1 LNRFRL
7 SLAAAITAAI
17 TMAPW
22 ASAQTPVNISVV
34 SGNGQLIC
42 QQCTSGG
49 FGVQSFDRMFVKVTD
64 ANGVAVANAPV
75 NWTVLF
81 GPCGGNLGNGA
92 QTDQTFTDSTGV
104 ASESYFIFGQLTGTA
119 GTPFTQSSITAS
131 LANNNLVTFYETL
144 AYANST
150 VNGNSPQLVQVQ
162 LENPNS
168 GCATCI
174 FPGDP
179 SPVTGPAGS
188 VSATQFKVL
197 VFAPNTSV
205 PVVPNVSF
213 RLIPNQTSPTISCA
227 TGAGADPGSV
237 LTDSTGQAVCTAVL
251 GSTTGF
257 GTFYALTGGVA
268 SIGYNQGNPPQGYS
282 QSGNFNLNVTPGVPG
297 AISIVSGNNSSAAP
311 GQQVP
316 ASLIAAVTDAAGN
329 PLSGQQ
335 VAWTVSPSTS
345 ATLFATTTNSDANG
359 RVQTN
364 VTLTNSASGQILV
377 KVALASNPN
386 ISATFTVATNV
397 LLTGVQAVSGNN
409 QTALV
414 NATFATPLVVQVN
427 ASNGPASGATV
438 NFAISGPASLSASS
452 AITNSAGQASV
463 QVIAGSTTG
472 AVTVTASAGTY
483 TATFTLTVIPS
494 GPMLTTNSFYNGA
507 DFQSGAISPCGIA
520 TIVAP
525 GIAAAIQGIV
535 AYDGVG
541 ALPYTL
547 GGVQV
552 TFGGAQAPIYNV
564 ANTNGQQQVTVQVPC
579 SVTPGSVTVVVNVG
593 GGSGSVAIPV
603 RPASPGLF
611 LTEFNNTTQIP
622 VLVRSDGS
630 FVSPTNPAHKG
641 ETLIAYVTG
650 MGMTA
655 PAIATNSLPVPGS
668 SPAIQ
673 GTIIVGMNGGGV
685 PLIASS
691 LSPDLV
697 GVETVSFMVPATTQ
711 SGNSTFSVGIVPAG
725 SSTPYYSNAG
735 FFPVQ

>member
-1 LNRFRL
+1 MNRIQYLFVAAA
-7 SLAAAITAAI
+7 LAAAAI
-17 TMAPW
+17 APV
-22 ASAQTPVNISVV
+22 SAQTPVNISVV

-42 QQCTSGG
+42 QLCTLGG
-49 FGVQSFDRMFVKVTD
+49 FGIQNFDGMYVKVTD
-64 ANGVAVANAPV
+64 ANGAPVANAPV
-75 NWTVLF
+75 NWAVVT
-81 GPCGGNLGNGA
+81 GQGNLGNLS
-92 QTDQTFTDSTGV
+92 QTDTTYSNSSGIAVENYLVFSQ
-104 ASESYFIFGQLTGTA
+104 ITGTP
-119 GTPFTQSSITAS
+119 GNPFTQSSITATI
-131 LANNNLVTFYETL
+131 ANSNMVTFYETL

-150 VNGNSPQLVQVQ
+150 SNGNSPQLVQVQ
-162 LENPNS
+162 LETPNT
-168 GCATCI
+168 GCSTCI
-174 FPGDP
+174 SPGD
-179 SPVTGPAGS
+179 TLTATAGS
-188 VSATQFKVL
+188 TPTTQFKVQ
-197 VFAPNTSV
+197 VFVPNSSI

-237 LTDSTGQAVCTAVL
+237 LTDSTGQAVCSAVL
-251 GSTTGF
+251 GSTTGS

-268 SIGYNQGNPPQGYS
+268 SAGFNQGNPPQGYS

-297 AISIVSGNNSSAAP
+297 AISIISGNNLSATP

-316 ASLIAAVTDAAGN
+316 GSLVAAVTDAAGN

-335 VAWTVSPSTS
+335 VVWSVSPSTA
-345 ATLFATTTNSDANG
+345 ATLTATTTNSDVNG

-364 VTLTNSASGQILV
+364 VILTSSASGQVSV

-386 ISATFTVATNV
+386 ISATFTVAVNI
-397 LLTGVQAVSGNN
+397 LLTGLQVVSGNN
-409 QTALV
+409 QTAV
-414 NATFATPLVVQVN
+414 INSNFTAPLVVQLN
-427 ASNGPASGATV
+427 AANGPASGTAV
-438 NFAISGPASLSASS
+438 NFAVTGPAVLSATS

-463 QVIAGSTTG
+463 QVLAGPTTG
-472 AVTVTASAGTY
+472 SVTVTASAGSL
-483 TATFTLTVIPS
+483 TAVFALTVIPA
-494 GPMLTTNSFYNGA
+494 GPTLTTNSFYNGA
-507 DFQSGAISPCGIA
+507 DFQPGAISPCGIA
-520 TIVAP
+520 TIIAP

-552 TFGGAQAPIYNV
+552 TFGGAMAPIFNV

-579 SVTPGSVTVVVNVG
+579 SVTPGNVTVVVNVG
-593 GGSGSVAIPV
+593 GGTGTVTIPV

-611 LTEFNNTTQIP
+611 LTAFSSTTQTP
-622 VLVRSDGS
+622 VLVRPDGS
-630 FVSPTNPAHKG
+630 FVSPSNPAHRG

-650 MGMTA
+650 MGATT

-685 PLIASS
+685 PLVAST

-697 GVETVSFMVPATTQ
+697 GVETVTFMVPTATPTGTA
-711 SGNSTFSVGIVPAG
+711 SFSVGIVPSG
-725 SSTPYYSNAG
+725 SSTPFYSIAG

>member
-1 LNRFRL
+1 MNRIQYLFVAAA
-7 SLAAAITAAI
+7 LAAAAI
-17 TMAPW
+17 APV
-22 ASAQTPVNISVV
+22 SAQTPVNISVV

-42 QQCTSGG
+42 QLCTLGG
-49 FGVQSFDRMFVKVTD
+49 FGIQNFDGMYVKVTD
-64 ANGVAVANAPV
+64 ANGAPVANAQV
-75 NWTVLF
+75 NWAVVT
-81 GPCGGNLGNGA
+81 GQGNLANLS
-92 QTDQTFTDSTGV
+92 QTDTTYTNSSGIAVENYLVFSQ
-104 ASESYFIFGQLTGTA
+104 ITGTP
-119 GTPFTQSSITAS
+119 GNPFTQSSITATI
-131 LANNNLVTFYETL
+131 ANSNMVTFYETL

-150 VNGNSPQLVQVQ
+150 SNGNSPQLVQVQ
-162 LENPNS
+162 LETPNT
-168 GCATCI
+168 GCSTCI
-174 FPGDP
+174 SPGD
-179 SPVTGPAGS
+179 TLTATAGS
-188 VSATQFKVL
+188 TPTTQFKVQ
-197 VFAPNTSV
+197 VFVPNSSI

-237 LTDSTGQAVCTAVL
+237 LTDSTGQAVCSAVL
-251 GSTTGF
+251 GSTTGS

-268 SIGYNQGNPPQGYS
+268 SAGFNQGNPPQGYS

-297 AISIVSGNNSSAAP
+297 AISIISGNNLSATP

-316 ASLIAAVTDAAGN
+316 GSLVAAVTDAAGN

-335 VAWTVSPSTS
+335 VVWSVSPSTA
-345 ATLFATTTNSDANG
+345 ATLAATTTNSDVNG

-364 VTLTNSASGQILV
+364 VILTSSASGQVSV

-386 ISATFTVATNV
+386 ISATFTVAVNI
-397 LLTGVQAVSGNN
+397 LLTGLQVVSGNN
-409 QTALV
+409 QTAV
-414 NATFATPLVVQVN
+414 INSNFTAPLVVQLN
-427 ASNGPASGATV
+427 AANGPASGTAV
-438 NFAISGPASLSASS
+438 NFAVTGPAVLSATS

-463 QVIAGSTTG
+463 QVLAGPTTG
-472 AVTVTASAGTY
+472 SVTVTASAGSL
-483 TATFTLTVIPS
+483 TAVFTLTVIPA
-494 GPMLTTNSFYNGA
+494 GPTLTTNSFYNGA
-507 DFQSGAISPCGIA
+507 DFQPGAISPCGIA
-520 TIVAP
+520 TIIAP

-552 TFGGAQAPIYNV
+552 TFGGAMAPIFNV

-579 SVTPGSVTVVVNVG
+579 SVTPGNVTVVVNVG
-593 GGSGSVAIPV
+593 GGTGTVTIPV

-611 LTEFNNTTQIP
+611 LTAFSSTTQTP
-622 VLVRSDGS
+622 VLVRPDGS
-630 FVSPTNPAHKG
+630 FVSPSNPAHRG

-650 MGMTA
+650 MGATT

-685 PLIASS
+685 PLVAST

-697 GVETVSFMVPATTQ
+697 GVETVTFMVPTATPTGTA
-711 SGNSTFSVGIVPAG
+711 SFSVGIVPSG
-725 SSTPYYSNAG
+725 SSTPFYSIAG